1 MQIDVLISHVRK
13 IQMAVATHLGPWLL
27 GTVKDTTG
35 TTAGLIRNIGATPV
49 IQTKTVAY
57 ADTTAQ
63 TVLAVIPA
71 GSMIQNLQFM
81 ATTAYTTT
89 GPTFTIFVN
98 GVQINTGAA
107 LSLVGSTG
115 LTLGTNNAA
124 GATLVSNVGASDAI
138 ISFTQSNGAGGT
150 GAGTL
155 VLAYLVRN
163 ADGTAG
169 ANP

>member
-1 MQIDVLISHVRK
+1 
-13 IQMAVATHLGPWLL
+13 MAVATHLGPWLL

-107 LSLVGSTG
+107 LSVVGSSG
-115 LTLGTNNAA
+115 LTLGTNNAD
-124 GATLVSNVGASDAI
+124 VGVVVA
-138 ISFTQSNGAGGT
+138 
-150 GAGTL
+150 
-155 VLAYLVRN
+155 
-163 ADGTAG
+163 
-169 ANP
+169 